1 MPRSIYILTF
11 ILLLVLSFYSK
22 AQTGSNLRSKNISVV
37 QDTVLLDTLTI
48 VPGSF
53 YLINESNEI
62 IDTSAYKVDLA
73 SAQLVW
79 IKNNEAF
86 INLNADSVKVYYRVF
101 PFDLAGIV
109 KYRDRTTVITESG
122 TEIIPYTPS
131 TTSGGISDLFSF
143 EGLNKS
149 GSISRGVTVGNNQD
163 VVVNSS
169 LNLQLSGKLS
179 ENIDLVAA
187 ISDENIPIQPEGNTQ
202 QLQDFDKVFIQ
213 LSDKRNKLIAGD
225 YELSRPAGYFMNF
238 YKKAQ
243 GLSFNTINPL
253 RKVPEGELAPVLKS
267 NVSLAFSKGKF
278 ARNQINGIEANQG
291 PYKLTGA
298 NNELFIIIL
307 SGTEKVFV
315 DGLLVERGLDRH
327 YVIDYNLAEIIFTPR
342 LLITKDSRIVVEF
355 EYSER
360 NYARS
365 LYFINN
371 EYENKKLKIRANIYS
386 EQDNKNQPAQQ
397 NLDDDKKFILSQIGD
412 SLQYAFVPNVD
423 SVPYTPNQVLYSRKD
438 TTTSSGLTYSVYVYS
453 TNPDS
458 AYYRVGFSFVGQG
471 NGDYVLANST
481 VNGRVYRWV
490 EPISGISQGSFRPEV
505 LLVTPKKQQLFI
517 LGSDYIISKNTFIT
531 AEGAMSNNDLNLFS
545 TINDNNNQGFG
556 YKTKI
561 NDIRSLSGDLKSG
574 KGWKI
579 NSSVEVEQTDIN
591 FQPIER
597 YRHVEFERDWN
608 IFDRT
613 TPAGELIAGAG
624 IGLSNKDYGQLN
636 YGYRTFHRSEIYR
649 GDMHSAGGVFNRNN
663 YNIAADASYLWTRG
677 GFINTQFIRH
687 RADVSKGMKWFR
699 PGFKEQ
705 GEHNNIYSGDSL
717 IPASFQFT
725 EWQAYI
731 LNADT
736 SINKFK
742 IDYTQRNDYRARS
755 GEFNHISVAHTA
767 GLGTQFLKNKYQKLT
782 TQTTYRELLIK
793 DTVLTA
799 DEAGSSLLNRIEYS
813 LNALKGGVN
822 ASTFYEISTGQEQ
835 KKEFVYVEVASGT
848 GVYTWTDYNNNGVQE
863 LTEFEIAPFP
873 DLANYIRVF
882 TPTNEYVKTL
892 SNQFNQVL
900 QLSPLAFAQ
909 KKEGFTGFIARF
921 STQSQLRLEKKTLD
935 LNDLGKAL
943 NPFLQE
949 IADTTIVTTNSV
961 IRNSLFFNRSSQI
974 FGADITWQ
982 QNQNKSFLTNGF
994 ELRKSEF
1001 YLLNTRWNITKE
1013 IGLLNS
1019 AERGYKLT
1027 SSEFFSLR
1035 NYNINYYSDEPKVT
1049 YQPGVAFR
1057 VSLAYKYT
1065 LKENEPEYG
1074 NELSEQHRLSTEIRY
1089 STVKAGSLTARASL
1103 IRILY
1108 NDVINTPIAFEILEG
1123 FRPGDNVT
1131 WGLSLQRSISSNM
1144 QLNVNYD
1151 GRKSEEIKPIHTGGV
1166 EIRAFF

>member
-1 MPRSIYILTF
+1 MLLNFSI
-11 ILLLVLSFYSK
+11 K
-22 AQTGSNLRSKNISVV
+22 AQNGTNLRSKYISVAE
-37 QDTVLLDTLTI
+37 DTIVIDTLTI
-48 VPGSF
+48 VPGTF
-53 YLINESNEI
+53 YLINVANEI
-62 IDTSAYKVDLA
+62 IDASAYDIDLGT
-73 SAQLVW
+73 AQFIW
-79 IKNNEAF
+79 NKHNETYQ
-86 INLNADSVKVYYRVF
+86 NLTADSVKFFYRIF
-101 PFDLAGIV
+101 PFDLGGIV
-109 KYRDRTTVITESG
+109 KHKDKTTVITDSG

-131 TTSGGISDLFSF
+131 TAGAGISDLFSF

-149 GSISRGVTVGNNQD
+149 GSISRGVTIGNNQD

-169 LNLQLSGKLS
+169 LNLQLSGKIS
-179 ENIDLVAA
+179 ENIDLLAA

-225 YELSRPAGYFMNF
+225 YELRRPDSYFMNF
-238 YKKAQ
+238 YKKSQ
-243 GLSFNTINPL
+243 GLSFSTINPL
-253 RKVPEGELAPVLKS
+253 RSVEENEYAPILKS

-278 ARNQINGIEANQG
+278 ARNQLSGAEGNQG

-298 NNELFIIIL
+298 NNELFIIVL

-315 DGLLVERGLDRH
+315 DGLLLERGLDRH
-327 YVIDYNLAEIIFTPR
+327 YVIDYNLAEITFTPH

-371 EYENKKLKIRANIYS
+371 EFENKRLKLRANIYS

-397 NLDDDKKFILSQIGD
+397 DLSDEQKLVLSQIGD

-423 SVPYTPNQVLYSRKD
+423 SVPFNPNQVLYAKKD
-438 TTTSSGLTYSVYVYS
+438 TTTSSGLTYTIYIYS
-453 TNPDS
+453 INPDS
-458 AYYRVGFSFVGQG
+458 AHFRVGFSFAGQG
-471 NGDYVLANST
+471 KGNYILDNST

-490 EPISGISQGSFRPEV
+490 EPVNGIPQGSFRPEV
-505 LLVTPKKQQLFI
+505 LLITPKKQQMFTLGGDFIFSEHTLF
-517 LGSDYIISKNTFIT
+517 T
-531 AEGAMSNNDLNLFS
+531 AEGSMSNNDLNLFS
-545 TINDNNNQGFG
+545 SLHDANNQGFA
-556 YKTKI
+556 YKAKI
-561 NDIRSLSGDLKSG
+561 NDIRSISGDLKSG
-574 KGWKI
+574 WNV
-579 NSSVEVEQTDIN
+579 NSAIEIEQTDIN
-591 FQPIER
+591 FKPIER

-608 IFDRT
+608 ILDRT
-613 TPAGELIAGAG
+613 TAAAELIAGAG
-624 IGLSNKDYGQLN
+624 VGLTNKDYGQIN
-636 YGYRTFHRSEIYR
+636 YGYRTFHRSELYR
-649 GDMHSAGGVFNRNN
+649 GDMHSAGAAYNRNN
-663 YNIAADASYLWTRG
+663 YNIIADASYLWTRG
-677 GFINTQFIRH
+677 KLLNTQFIRH
-687 RADVSKGMKWFR
+687 RADISKGMKWFR
-699 PGFKEQ
+699 PGIKEQ
-705 GEHNNIYSGDSL
+705 GEHNNMYSGDSL
-717 IPASFQFT
+717 IPASFQYT
-725 EWQAYI
+725 EWQAYL

-736 SINKFK
+736 AINKFK
-742 IDYTQRNDYRARS
+742 IDYTQRNDYRVRT
-755 GEFNHISVAHTA
+755 GDYRHVSVAHTA
-767 GLGTQFLKNKYQKLT
+767 GLGTQFLKNRNQKLT
-782 TQTTYRELLIK
+782 TQTTYRELLVK

-799 DEAGSSLLNRIEYS
+799 GDAGSSLLNRIEYS
-813 LNALKGGVN
+813 LTALKGGVN

-835 KKEFVYVEVASGT
+835 KKEFVYIEVASGT

-892 SNQFNQVL
+892 SNNFNQVL
-900 QLSPLAFAQ
+900 QFSPLAFIQ
-909 KKEGFTGFIARF
+909 SRDGFTGFISRF

-935 LNDLGKAL
+935 LKDLGKAL

-949 IADTTIVTTNSV
+949 IADTTIVTTNSI

-1001 YLLNTRWNITKE
+1001 YLLNSRWNITKE
-1013 IGLLNS
+1013 VGLLNS

-1027 SSEFFSLR
+1027 SSEFFPLR
-1035 NYNINYYSDEPKVT
+1035 NYHINYYSDEPKVT

-1065 LKENEPEYG
+1065 FKENEPGFG
-1074 NELSEQHRLSTEIRY
+1074 NEKSDQHRVSTELRY
-1089 STVKAGSLTARASL
+1089 STVKAGSLTARASV
-1103 IRILY
+1103 IKILF
-1108 NDVINTPIAFEILEG
+1108 NDEVNTPIAFEILEG
-1123 FRPGDNVT
+1123 FRPGDNIT
-1131 WGLSLQRSISSNM
+1131 WGLSLQRNISTNM
-1144 QLNVNYD
+1144 QLNINYD

-1166 EIRAFF
+1166 ELRAFF